1 MSEADLGSVSAQ
13 AAASPAMPP
22 PKMTTRT
29 GRSAARVQS
38 DPCDPR
44 ALLVDHLAPVDVT
57 LDLLGARLVDAA
69 VDQHLT
75 WTARTLLREGDDPA
89 VERPAEALADQV
101 PSDQARHAATDTSH
115 ADQVA
120 FVADDG
126 PVLAAPGL
134 QQRHHPGS
142 PEVDELPERRA
153 PHRRQVT
160 RPEPD
165 QLLVTHDRPRD
176 RQQPSRNRRSG
187 GRCWRWSRNGPP
199 SPVPWPAGR

>member
-69 VDQHLT
+69 VDQHLA
-75 WTARTLLREGDDPA
+75 WSARTLLREGDYPGVQLPA
-89 VERPAEALADQV
+89 DDVANQV
-101 PSDQARHAATDTSH
+101 PRDQ
-115 ADQVA
+115 
-120 FVADDG
+120 
-126 PVLAAPGL
+126 
-134 QQRHHPGS
+134 
-142 PEVDELPERRA
+142 
-153 PHRRQVT
+153 
-160 RPEPD
+160 
-165 QLLVTHDRPRD
+165 PR
-176 RQQPSRNRRSG
+176 
-187 GRCWRWSRNGPP
+187 
-199 SPVPWPAGR
+199 